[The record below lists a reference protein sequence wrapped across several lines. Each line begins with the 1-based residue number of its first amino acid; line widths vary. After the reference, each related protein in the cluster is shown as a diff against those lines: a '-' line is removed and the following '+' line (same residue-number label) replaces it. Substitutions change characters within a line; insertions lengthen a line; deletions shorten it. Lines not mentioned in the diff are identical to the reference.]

1 MQVLLFLID
10 LSVYE
15 FLGVQSEI
23 GKQAY
28 LPIRLPSPLR
38 PSSSLRVNLE
48 QV

>member
-23 GKQAY
+23 VFLGSKPIYQFVFLLLFDLLLAY
-28 LPIRLPSPLR
+28 
-38 PSSSLRVNLE
+38 E
-48 QV
+48 